1 MKENSEKMKE
11 ILKENVNIIELDTLI
26 EELRKSKYLN
36 DLL

>member
-1 MKENSEKMKE
+1 MKENSEKIKE
-11 ILKENVNIIELDTLI
+11 ILKENANIIQLDTWI